1 MIVLL
6 CGEDWLPL
14 WLWSKLATL
23 KKNNRSIIK
32 LNTELGDV
40 LEAPEPR
47 LDMRMHKLLC
57 RQSYVWF
64 AAFLPGKL
72 MHLVFISSKV

>member
-1 MIVLL
+1 MRR
-6 CGEDWLPL
+6 G
-14 WLWSKLATL
+14 LAPSLALIQTGYL
-23 KKNNRSIIK
+23 EKKNNRSIIK

-57 RQSYVWF
+57 RQSYV
-64 AAFLPGKL
+64 
-72 MHLVFISSKV
+72 